1 MNPSALG
8 LSQQHSRST
17 TAENSRQSLS
27 VLSSTQDSPAKV
39 ETNDSYTRGG
49 DGVGGDGGAGGNA
62 GSQSAGGGSAA
73 PQGGNTATTSAPPRI
88 RRRNR
93 MITSC
98 LECRRRKLKCD
109 RLHPCSNCAKTKR
122 DCLFLAP
129 ALDPSAR
136 KMLAEL
142 KEKMGSL
149 ERSLEQDVVDRK
161 TSSREGQVDSNTLG
175 GLLENPNEGPNAIP
189 EDEKNLKPTSLA
201 VQDAA
206 YEDGSDDDTLDLGF
220 KLGKLRMTD
229 RVGGFFRPKIAE
241 EVTMALGDL
250 SVSDKTTTEPI
261 PKPSS
266 FPGPIA
272 EPDDSFFTPGPSYI
286 APNSDMFFGG
296 GGERRYSLADF
307 LPSRAAA
314 NRLLQQ
320 YWEAV
325 DPIAK
330 IVHRPTFERQ
340 YENFWLEVSR
350 GLEPAN
356 SLQAVIFAA
365 LFSAAISMA
374 EDSVLSTFGV
384 TQKKLIENFQ
394 LATAMALG
402 KANFLKTTKTQ
413 TLQALVM
420 YMIPMCRAEVSRAHS
435 VLVGTAIRLAECMGF
450 HRDPEEYGLGP
461 IETHVRRMIWYHLC
475 FLDIRT
481 SESHG
486 PRLSIR
492 RENFSTKFPL
502 NIDEKDLCVPSPV
515 PLTDKSQ
522 WTDMTY
528 IRIRFEC
535 HELQRI
541 INVDRLRIE
550 KKGVSLTHVLG
561 KIEAFRQAAT
571 AKFCPLFQVPN
582 PKPIQKAAQLLL
594 SFYLNRSYI
603 ALLHRYHNSMDLVVP
618 DRLRQIIITSGTQQ
632 LEDAIELETNSEYTQ
647 WTWSL
652 GAFNQWHTAFLL
664 LVEVHQHP
672 LRKESDRIW
681 RCLYYAFETTPSPYE
696 PGQEKYS
703 ANNRHKLLVHRD
715 RKAREILGQ
724 LQQRMVH
731 YRERRKLRIPVSMQ
745 GTQEASNLHAR
756 PSVRRLEGVKTSESS
771 QPPRHEGQYISVT
784 STLGGPQTAP
794 ITNQTLFPPSQS
806 HALPMTAYPQRSE
819 PYQQP
824 NMRNPPTSMS
834 QWQPPLPLPQ
844 QQQQQQQKTSPPPQ
858 FHHLPAYSET
868 PSQAQ
873 SGQFFYGPLQSLHNP
888 HCMPDYAQRLARG
901 QSLDSE
907 ATSED
912 SGSSR
917 LWFLPGAASGSA
929 GLAPPPPPVGGMA
942 MASGQGFTKGGTQ
955 EDLPMLDID
964 WNEWDKLFPP
974 EINTGDLNLPYPQ
987 APIGESSP
995 LSNFDTS
1002 DSGFGDQGY
1011 HPYSYGS

>member
-1 MNPSALG
+1 
-8 LSQQHSRST
+8 
-17 TAENSRQSLS
+17 
-27 VLSSTQDSPAKV
+27 
-39 ETNDSYTRGG
+39 
-49 DGVGGDGGAGGNA
+49 
-62 GSQSAGGGSAA
+62 
-73 PQGGNTATTSAPPRI
+73 
-88 RRRNR
+88 
-93 MITSC
+93 
-98 LECRRRKLKCD
+98 
-109 RLHPCSNCAKTKR
+109 
-122 DCLFLAP
+122 
-129 ALDPSAR
+129 
-136 KMLAEL
+136 
-142 KEKMGSL
+142 MGSL

-161 TSSREGQVDSNTLG
+161 ASFQEGQVDSNTLG
-175 GLLENPNEGPNAIP
+175 GLLENPNEGPNPIP

-206 YEDGSDDDTLDLGF
+206 YEDGSDDDTPDLGF

-241 EVTMALGDL
+241 EITMALGDL
-250 SVSDKTTTEPI
+250 SVSDKTTTEPK
-261 PKPSS
+261 PKPKPPS
-266 FPGPIA
+266 FRGPIA
-272 EPDDSFFTPGPSYI
+272 ELDESVFTPGPSYI

-330 IVHRPTFERQ
+330 VVHRPTFERQ
-340 YENFWLEVSR
+340 YENFWLDVSR

-356 SLQAVIFAA
+356 SLQAIIFAA
-365 LFSAAISMA
+365 MFSAAISMT
-374 EDSVLSTFGV
+374 EDSILSTFGV

-394 LATAMALG
+394 LATEMALG

-461 IETHVRRMIWYHLC
+461 IETHIRRMIWYQLC

-481 SESHG
+481 MESQG

-492 RENFSTKFPL
+492 REDFSTKFPL
-502 NIDEKDLCVPSPV
+502 NIDEKDLCVPSTV

-550 KKGVSLTHVLG
+550 KKGINLTHVLG

-603 ALLHRYHNSMDLVVP
+603 ALLHRYHNSINLVVP

-632 LEDAIELETNSEYTQ
+632 LEDAIELETNSEYRQ
-647 WTWSL
+647 WTWYL

-703 ANNRHKLLVHRD
+703 ENNRHKLLVHRD
-715 RKAREILGQ
+715 RKARAILGQ

-745 GTQEASNLHAR
+745 GTQEASDLNAR
-756 PSVRRLEGVKTSESS
+756 PGVQRQEGVKTSESS
-771 QPPRHEGQYISVT
+771 QPPRHEGQYISI
-784 STLGGPQTAP
+784 TLAPGSPQTGP
-794 ITNQTLFPPSQS
+794 STNQTTLPPSQS
-806 HALPMTAYPQRSE
+806 HAPPMTAYPQRT
-819 PYQQP
+819 Y
-824 NMRNPPTSMS
+824 S
-834 QWQPPLPLPQ
+834 Q
-844 QQQQQQQKTSPPPQ
+844 
-858 FHHLPAYSET
+858 T

-888 HCMPDYAQRLARG
+888 QYMPDYVQRLARG
-901 QSLDSE
+901 QSLESE
-907 ATSED
+907 TTSED

-929 GLAPPPPPVGGMA
+929 GLAPPPPPAGGMA
-942 MASGQGFTKGGTQ
+942 MAGGQGFTKSGTQ

-964 WNEWDKLFPP
+964 WVSLTWRLYIAPSFVQFSNLIMPFSYFALIFPD
-974 EINTGDLNLPYPQ
+974 I
-987 APIGESSP
+987 
-995 LSNFDTS
+995 
-1002 DSGFGDQGY
+1002 
-1011 HPYSYGS
+1011 